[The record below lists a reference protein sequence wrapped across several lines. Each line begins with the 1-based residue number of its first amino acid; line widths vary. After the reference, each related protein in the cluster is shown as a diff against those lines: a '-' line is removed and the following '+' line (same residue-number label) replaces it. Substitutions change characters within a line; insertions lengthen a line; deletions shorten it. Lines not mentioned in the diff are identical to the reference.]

1 MITGAST
8 NSDRLAV
15 RPLLANLSGALFPD
29 STPEIIGL
37 RHMGSIGDAY
47 GEGTFCLDVFYGLM
61 GFGKVKGHIAPFL
74 HGAQAAFMT
83 FTLPSS
89 L

>member
-1 MITGAST
+1 
-8 NSDRLAV
+8 
-15 RPLLANLSGALFPD
+15 
-29 STPEIIGL
+29 
-37 RHMGSIGDAY
+37 MGGIGDAY
-47 GEGTFCLDVFYGLM
+47 GEGASCLDVFYGLM